1 MSSRHRVHTRT
12 RRHLNAF
19 AGRTA
24 LVMGLVLALAAA
36 MLSTGPSGLLMDP
49 ANAAV
54 TVPTPDVL
62 DVDFSAVGPVD
73 HVKGRTVSKAGTPS
87 YAVDPTLKVYTGTYD
102 GTTPSTDALDVADS
116 YTGTPSVLTS
126 VTAECVFKWNGSF
139 APTDTQNVCSGRNGG
154 GYGLFTQSGKSSIT
168 FSAYIN
174 GAQKILA
181 YPSQSLTPGTWYDAV
196 GTFDGQSLKLYL
208 NGVLAS
214 QTAVTGTLTAPTT
227 TYQGAPVTPQWNLG
241 ADWTPKATVGESG
254 APVTIAA
261 SRIWSSALTAD
272 EIAELTHRFSL
283 GGTIAD
289 TTAPVITT
297 PGSSQILVGSTFN
310 PMTGVSASDNV
321 DGDLTASVKHTGTV
335 DTTTV
340 GQYTLVYSVTDAAG
354 NTGTATRVVNVS
366 TETPM
371 TAEPLFDVDFAADTA
386 IDHVTGKLPKTV
398 FGTPSIAKEAVLDKP
413 AATFDGV
420 DDAYLYDFPQWSQ
433 ISKKLTVDCTF
444 RLNATLPA
452 EPTHNICASHEA
464 GGYAITI
471 TSSKLRWSVYIGGAY
486 RTVTAPVKSNR
497 WYHAALTYD
506 GSVLRGFLD
515 GVEVDD
521 IAVAG
526 TVGLPSSTA
535 RNIAIGADTASSNR
549 VSDFADVTVSRNQVW
564 DEVAEPAQIAA
575 LADEAL
581 GDRDS
586 AISFGETV
594 PAEGAHVT
602 KSVTFK
608 PAINN
613 QGNATDWTYLLDG
626 AAIQPGQHIGGIAA
640 GSHTITISATD
651 VFGTPISHEIH
662 FTSDDLPMP
671 GTSGTNQGNGTVQLS
686 AVATDPDDKDVTV
699 TFRKATAQAAEGGM
713 QGVVQSVPSS
723 LEFTYTDDKRVD
735 GTLVPDDKTAD
746 TSSTTDVPFQRFDI
760 TASGTSKGR
769 RIDWSGVVDPERT
782 VSLRVWNLATSQWD
796 VIGQTRGSADGN
808 TSISGVVSSE
818 HVDAASTPAVV
829 HVLVLAEDPF
839 ADDLSD
845 RTAAAAA
852 DKDHFDTATDDSS
865 DGTDGKHQFS
875 FVHWTDPQY
884 INAGAARTEDPSVG
898 GVSLPN
904 VGALTT
910 WPHVDGATESLDE
923 AAVWAA
929 SYQGA
934 VDWTAKNA
942 KSQRIAWA
950 ALTGD
955 MAQNYNYDNQ
965 AKDGAG
971 NLLYPGA
978 PEQFAA
984 ELRFARKTVSKIKSA
999 KIPYQVIA
1007 GNHDNL
1013 NGSNDTPF
1021 ADTFK
1026 ASDFYDES
1034 KDWGTDWVS
1043 KASYHTM
1050 DEDPNVTGT
1059 PSGPGT
1065 NGQGASSQNNY
1076 ELFSAGGLDFV
1087 SVGLAYGVTSE
1098 EAEWARKVFAKY
1110 RDRNGILTTHSYLNA
1125 SGNPDGRE
1133 ATMTTDGSAL
1143 YNATVA
1149 TSPNVFLVLAG
1160 HVHGVGTNLKKGVGA
1175 TVDKKH
1181 NVVELL
1187 ADYQNYRMSASR
1199 VFTTKRC
1206 TDLGVP
1212 CRWGTLNGESALDI
1226 DNDGSYDHLATDEL
1240 WFGASFLRL
1249 LQFNTKSST
1258 MSVDTYSPFLDE
1270 YGNYPNDDLKRYNA
1284 SSENFTVPVDLTSRR
1299 TSFSTDSLVLSTPTS
1314 TVIANPVTVPSG
1326 TVASVDWS
1334 RLVPGQLYSWTAG
1347 TTGDADFGGVFVA
1360 TEAGAGPGWKAPV
1373 LQVPGH
1379 ATVDEGASFDPLKGV
1394 TATDD
1399 LDGDLTAGVTVTGWP
1414 GATPAPG
1421 TYELIYTVTDSWSNQ
1436 TQASRTVTVKKVVVP
1451 PRVTT
1456 QVQADDVSMRQ
1467 GDTLSLSALVSPSAA
1482 SGTVSFSLVDSEQEL
1497 LCQGKVTSGTARCE
1511 LSGVMLAPGTYHGV
1525 AKLVGDEGFGD
1536 SEGTFT
1542 LTVAPKAATTVSG
1555 SASAWRYGQTGRV
1568 QVTVTGGSV
1577 PTGVVELTDA
1587 RRWVGM
1593 AVLAGGSADIAIART
1608 TLTPGRH
1615 TLTATYAGDGTHAAS
1630 RVPVTVTVTKAKG
1643 PKPTMRVAKNS
1654 TSKAKGRAAVI
1665 VATPS
1670 GLRTPTGKV
1679 RITYKKNG
1687 STIVRAVTLRGG
1699 KANISIPR
1707 LAKGKWRVSV
1717 KYLGSSV
1724 YGTRQR
1730 DLTLRVKK

>member
-1 MSSRHRVHTRT
+1 MSSRPHAHLWA
-12 RRHLNAF
+12 RRHRNVF

-36 MLSTGPSGLLMDP
+36 MLSTVPAGLLMSRAD
-49 ANAAV
+49 AAV

-62 DVDFSAVGPVD
+62 DVDFSATGPVD

-87 YAVDPTLKVYTGTYD
+87 YAVDPTLNVYTGTYD
-102 GTTPSTDALDVADS
+102 GTTPSTDAFDVADS
-116 YTGTPSVLTS
+116 YTGAPSVLASFT
-126 VTAECVFKWNGSF
+126 TECVFKWNGSF
-139 APTDTQNVCSGRNGG
+139 APADTQNVCSGRNGG
-154 GYGLFTQSGKSSIT
+154 GFGFFTQSGKSNIT

-174 GAQKILA
+174 GAQKILP
-181 YPSQSLTPGTWYDAV
+181 YPSQSLTPGAWYDAV
-196 GTFDGQSLKLYL
+196 GTFDGQSLKLYV

-214 QTAVTGTLTAPTT
+214 QTAVTGTLTPPTNI
-227 TYQGAPVTPQWNLG
+227 YQGAPVTPLWNLG

-261 SRIWSSALTAD
+261 SRVWSSALTAG
-272 EIAELTHRFSL
+272 EITELTKRFNL
-283 GGTIAD
+283 GGTLAD
-289 TTAPVITT
+289 TTAPVIST
-297 PGSSQILVGSTFN
+297 PGSSQILVGSAFD
-310 PMTGVSASDNV
+310 PMTGVTASDNV
-321 DGDLTASVKHTGTV
+321 DGNLTSSVTVSGAV
-335 DTTTV
+335 DTTKV

-354 NTGTATRVVNVS
+354 NKGTATRVISVS
-366 TETPM
+366 TEMPM
-371 TAEPLFDVDFAADTA
+371 TATPLFDVDFAAGTA
-386 IDHVTGKLPKTV
+386 VENITGKLPKTV
-398 FGTPSIAKEAVLDKP
+398 FGTPAIAEETVLDKP
-413 AATFDGV
+413 AASFDGV

-464 GGYAITI
+464 GGYAITV
-471 TSSKLRWSVYIGGAY
+471 TSSKVRWSVYIGGAY

-506 GSVLRGFLD
+506 GAVLRGFLD
-515 GVEVDD
+515 GAEVGD
-521 IAVAG
+521 IPIAG
-526 TVGLPSSTA
+526 TIGLPSGTA
-535 RNIAIGADTASSNR
+535 RTIAIGADTASNNR
-549 VSDFADVTVSRNQVW
+549 VSDFADVTVSGNRVW
-564 DEVAEPAQIAA
+564 DAVAEPAQIAA
-575 LADEAL
+575 LADGAL

-586 AISFGETV
+586 AISFGETA

-602 KSVTFK
+602 KSVTFN
-608 PAINN
+608 PAIKN

-640 GSHTITISATD
+640 GNHTIAISATD

-671 GTSGTNQGNGTVQLS
+671 GTSGTNQGNGTVRLS

-699 TFRKATAQAAEGGM
+699 TFRKANAQAAEGGV
-713 QGVVQSVPSS
+713 QGVVQSAPTS
-723 LEFTYTDDKRVD
+723 LEFTYTDEASVN

-746 TSSTTDVPFQRFDI
+746 STSTSDVPFQRFDI
-760 TASGTSKGR
+760 TAAGTSNGR
-769 RIDWSGVVDPERT
+769 RIDWSGVVDPERI
-782 VSLRVWNLATSQWD
+782 VSLRVWNLVKSQWD
-796 VIGQTRGSADGN
+796 VIGETRGSADGQ
-808 TSISGVVSSE
+808 TSISGVVSSQ
-818 HVDAASTPAVV
+818 HVDSASTPAVV
-829 HVLVLAEDPF
+829 HALVVAEDPF

-852 DKDHFDTATDDSS
+852 DKDHFDTATDDTS
-865 DGTDGKHQFS
+865 DGTAGKNQFS

-910 WPHVDGATESLDE
+910 WPHVPGATESLDE

-950 ALTGD
+950 AMTGD

-971 NLLYPGA
+971 NLLHPGA
-978 PEQFAA
+978 PDQFAA
-984 ELRFARKTVSKIKSA
+984 ELRYARKAVSKIKA
-999 KIPYQVIA
+999 ANIPYQVIA

-1026 ASDFYDES
+1026 ASDFYEES
-1034 KDWGTDWVS
+1034 KGWGTDWVG

-1050 DEDPNVTGT
+1050 DEDPDVTGT

-1065 NGQGASSQNNY
+1065 NGQGVSSQNSY

-1087 SVGLAYGVTSE
+1087 SVGLAYGVTSQ

-1125 SGNPDGRE
+1125 SGNADGRE
-1133 ATMTTDGSAL
+1133 ATMTADGSAL

-1149 TSPNVFLVLAG
+1149 ASPNVFLVLAG
-1160 HVHGVGTNLKKGVGA
+1160 HVHGVGTNLKKDIGA
-1175 TVDKKH
+1175 TVDTKH

-1187 ADYQNYRMSASR
+1187 ADYQNYRLPASR
-1199 VFTTKRC
+1199 VFTAERC
-1206 TDLGVP
+1206 TDLGIP
-1212 CRWGTLNGESALDI
+1212 CRWGTLNGESALDV

-1258 MSVDTYSPFLDE
+1258 MSVDTYSPFLE
-1270 YGNYPNDDLKRYNA
+1270 EFGNYPNDDQKRYNA
-1284 SSENFTVPVDLTSRR
+1284 SADNFTVPVDLTSRR
-1299 TSFSTDSLVLSTPTS
+1299 TSFSTDSLVLSTPTD
-1314 TVIANPVTVPSG
+1314 TVIAAPVTVPSG
-1326 TVASVDWS
+1326 TVASVDWG

-1373 LQVPGH
+1373 LETPGD
-1379 ATVDEGASFDPLKGV
+1379 ATVDEGANFDPLKGV
-1394 TATDD
+1394 KATDD
-1399 LDGDLTAGVTVTGWP
+1399 LDGDLTASVTVTGWP
-1414 GATPAPG
+1414 GGTPEQG
-1421 TYELIYTVTDSWSNQ
+1421 VYELIYTVTDSWGNQ
-1436 TQASRTVTVKKVVVP
+1436 TQSSRTVTVKKVVVP
-1451 PRVTT
+1451 PKVSTK
-1456 QVQADDVSMRQ
+1456 VQANDVSMRQ
-1467 GDTLSLSALVSPSAA
+1467 GETLPLSASVSPAAA

-1497 LCQGKVTSGTARCE
+1497 LCQGPVTDGEAGCE
-1511 LSGVMLAPGTYHGV
+1511 LSGVMLAPGTYRGV
-1525 AKLVGDEGFGD
+1525 AKFAGDEGFED
-1536 SEGTFT
+1536 SESRFT
-1542 LTVAPKAATTVSG
+1542 LTVAPKAVTNVSG
-1555 SASAWRYGQTGRV
+1555 SASAWRYGQPGRV
-1568 QVTVTGGSV
+1568 NVTVTGGSV

-1587 RRWVGM
+1587 HRSLGKV
-1593 AVLAGGSADIAIART
+1593 ALAGGLASFVISRT

-1615 TLTATYAGDGTHAAS
+1615 VLTATYAGDSTHAAS
-1630 RVPVTVTVTKAKG
+1630 RVQVAV
-1643 PKPTMRVAKNS
+1643 RVAKAAGPRTIVRITKKPTS
-1654 TSKAKGRAAVI
+1654 TAKGRAAVT

-1679 RITYKKNG
+1679 RITFKKNG
-1687 STIVRAVTLRGG
+1687 RTIVRTATLRAGRTNV
-1699 KANISIPR
+1699 ALPR
-1707 LAKGKWRVSV
+1707 LPQGKWRVTV

-1724 YGTRQR
+1724 YGTSHRA
-1730 DLTLRVKK
+1730 LNVRVKK